1 MILNFIFCFIATAF
15 FALII
20 NCPKK
25 AIGCA
30 SLIAS
35 VCYIL
40 FLFVCENENI
50 VFAYFSSAF
59 LLAAL
64 SEIAARIFKMPS
76 TVFLSPAII
85 PLVPGMGIYETMIN
99 LINFD
104 FETAGIIG
112 SQTIVYLSTIAVA
125 IAIVLV
131 LVSAI
136 NSLIKSSAR

>member
-1 MILNFIFCFIATAF
+1 MIIDFIFCFFATAF
-15 FALII
+15 FSLII

-25 AIGCA
+25 AIVAASFIA
-30 SLIAS
+30 SL
-35 VCYIL
+35 CYI
-40 FLFVCENENI
+40 
-50 VFAYFSSAF
+50 VFILVLEGGNAVLAYFLSAF

-64 SEIAARIFKMPS
+64 SEIFARTFKMPS

-131 LVSAI
+131 IVSAI
-136 NSLIKSSAR
+136 NAVIKIAPR